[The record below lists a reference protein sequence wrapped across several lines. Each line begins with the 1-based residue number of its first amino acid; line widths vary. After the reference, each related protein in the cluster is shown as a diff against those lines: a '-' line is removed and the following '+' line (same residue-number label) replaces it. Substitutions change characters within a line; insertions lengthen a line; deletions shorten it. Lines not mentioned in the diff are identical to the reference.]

1 MNKCYK
7 CIHKSV
13 CIDDANYKYAESCN
27 RYLDKDSLNIV
38 RYGKW
43 NVGYFHDRVC
53 SICCHPDNDLN
64 DFPHT
69 YCPNCGAKMDIEKA
83 K

>member
-7 CIHKSV
+7 CIHKSI

-38 RYGKW
+38 RHGNK
-43 NVGYFHDRVC
+43 NGY
-53 SICCHPDNDLN
+53 
-64 DFPHT
+64 
-69 YCPNCGAKMDIEKA
+69 
-83 K
+83 